1 MTFALATQ
9 HPPAYTPDLLGVYAR
24 SVYEG
29 GDPDDAPFKACYVQ
43 YLQATDKFTGDY
55 APQTLCGERYY
66 GRVQLLGSK
75 VNLCG
80 VTNCEVC
87 LANVF
92 QVERR
97 RRGVGCWVTVG
108 KDVNSYIVDVED
120 DPIAMANWMAQTAQY
135 AEYDS
140 NPPRLQA
147 MRTDRVV
154 TQQMILGYTRS
165 IRTVRHDY
173 RRGRLD
179 VLNVVTCA
187 DPSLAA
193 EQIALLLADRRTP
206 IVRPLIAAV

>member
-1 MTFALATQ
+1 M
-9 HPPAYTPDLLGVYAR
+9 
-24 SVYEG
+24 
-29 GDPDDAPFKACYVQ
+29 
-43 YLQATDKFTGDY
+43 
-55 APQTLCGERYY
+55 
-66 GRVQLLGSK
+66 QLLGPK
-75 VNLCG
+75 RTADLYG

-108 KDVNSYIVDVED
+108 KDVNSHIVDVED
-120 DPIAMANWMAQTAQY
+120 DSIAMARWTAQ
-135 AEYDS
+135 AERYGVEYES
-140 NPPRLQA
+140 RPARIQA

-193 EQIALLLADRRTP
+193 EQIALLLADHRTP